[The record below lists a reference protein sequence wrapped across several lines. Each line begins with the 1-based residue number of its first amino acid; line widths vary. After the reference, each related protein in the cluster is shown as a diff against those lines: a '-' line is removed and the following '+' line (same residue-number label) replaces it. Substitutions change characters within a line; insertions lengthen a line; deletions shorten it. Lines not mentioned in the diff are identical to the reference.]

1 MCVWERTDESEEEKK
16 GQTSEHDLPGRK
28 MLVPLGMTVSLD
40 ICEKVM
46 HMFRNAA
53 NYGESSQ

>member
-1 MCVWERTDESEEEKK
+1 MKVKKKK

-28 MLVPLGMTVSLD
+28 MLVPLGITVSLD

-53 NYGESSQ
+53 NCGESSP